1 MSLTPYTSD
10 FAEKTANC
18 TGEYKK
24 KKRKKSRFHKEDN
37 VTNIQDRTKVLDGMQ
52 QRITGN

>member
-1 MSLTPYTSD
+1 MTPYTSD